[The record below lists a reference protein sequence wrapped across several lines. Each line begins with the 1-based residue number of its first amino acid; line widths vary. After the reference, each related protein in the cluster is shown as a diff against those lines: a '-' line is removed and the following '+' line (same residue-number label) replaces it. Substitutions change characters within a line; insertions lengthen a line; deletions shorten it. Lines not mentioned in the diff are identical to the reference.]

1 MNRRDFLATAAAALL
16 VPSTRRL
23 TGDAADLHAAAPAD
37 RRHLL
42 YVAEPGI
49 RNYVNYGGVGV
60 LVYDISDDYKF
71 LKRIPT
77 WTPAAG
83 QEPENVKGI
92 AASAKTGRLYVT
104 TLKHLLCID
113 LVSDKIIWDKM
124 PEGGCDRLS
133 ISPNGKILYVP
144 SFEGPH
150 WNVIDAHT
158 GETIKKIVM
167 NNRAHNTLFGASG
180 SHVYMAGLAS
190 HELHVADAR
199 KHEIVKTIG
208 PFANNIR
215 PFTVDGMQT
224 RCYVNC
230 DGLLG
235 FEVGDLQTGKK
246 LHHVEVIGYQQG
258 PVERHGCP
266 SHGIGLTP
274 DETELWVSDGHNKA
288 MHVFDNTVMPPKQMT
303 SLQLR
308 DQPGWITFSIDG
320 KHAYPSTGEVFDT
333 KSKKLIA
340 ALDDET
346 GRHVGS
352 EKLLEVVF
360 AGSKPFAAGDQ
371 FGAGHKRLNCPSC
384 PPW

>member
-16 VPSTRRL
+16 VPSTRLARD
-23 TGDAADLHAAAPAD
+23 GAELHAAAPAN

-42 YVAEPGI
+42 YIAEPGI
-49 RNYVNYGGVGV
+49 RNYVNYGGIGV
-60 LVYDISDDYKF
+60 LVYDISNDYKF
-71 LKRIPT
+71 VKRIPT

-83 QEPENVKGI
+83 QEPENVKGV

-133 ISPNGKILYVP
+133 ISPNGKLLYVP

-158 GETIKKIVM
+158 GDTIKKIVM

-180 SHVYMAGLAS
+180 SRVYMAGLAS

-215 PFTVDGMQT
+215 PFTVDAMQT

-246 LHHVEVIGYQQG
+246 LHHVEVIGFQQG
-258 PVERHGCP
+258 RSSGTAVR
-266 SHGIGLTP
+266 
-274 DETELWVSDGHNKA
+274 A
-288 MHVFDNTVMPPKQMT
+288 MA
-303 SLQLR
+303 S
-308 DQPGWITFSIDG
+308 
-320 KHAYPSTGEVFDT
+320 A
-333 KSKKLIA
+333 
-340 ALDDET
+340 
-346 GRHVGS
+346 
-352 EKLLEVVF
+352 
-360 AGSKPFAAGDQ
+360 
-371 FGAGHKRLNCPSC
+371 
-384 PPW
+384 